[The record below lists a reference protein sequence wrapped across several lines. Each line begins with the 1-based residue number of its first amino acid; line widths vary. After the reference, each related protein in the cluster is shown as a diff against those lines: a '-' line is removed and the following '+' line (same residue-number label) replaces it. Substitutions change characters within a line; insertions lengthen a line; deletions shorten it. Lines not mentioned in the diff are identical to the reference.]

1 MAVQLHGVN
10 VTSTHLELALEV
22 LAVVHLDGV
31 LVEDVAEQ
39 VELEE
44 AQGDP
49 LVRLHAADDLDTVD
63 GLEAVLVVQQQPVVD
78 VDQLLRRAH
87 AHQAEHVV
95 RDTTDDR
102 KCDRGT

>member
-1 MAVQLHGVN
+1 MAVQLHVVN
-10 VTSTHLELALEV
+10 VTSTHLELAVEV

-31 LVEDVAEQ
+31 LVEHVAEH

-44 AQGDP
+44 AQSDP

-63 GLEAVLVVQQQPVVD
+63 GLEGVLVIQQQPVVY
-78 VDQLLRRAH
+78 VDQFLRRAH

-95 RDTTDDR
+95 RDTADDR
-102 KCDRGT
+102 KSDRRT